1 MSILKDEYSSVKEKS
16 VSGRYVINEQILEFL
31 EKNRENL
38 LVKTIGESVQKR
50 KIKSLQLGNGSV
62 KIFMWS
68 QMHGNES
75 TTTKAVLDF
84 VNFLN
89 GKSVLAH
96 EILEKCTL
104 LIIPM
109 LNPDGA
115 AVYTRVNANEI
126 DLNRDAQDRTQP
138 ESVILRNVF
147 DEFKPDYCFNL
158 HDQRTIFNVGE
169 SSKPATVSFLA
180 PAHDPER
187 SISKTRGISMQLIV
201 AMNTVLQKMIPN
213 QVGRYDDGF
222 NANCVGDSFQML
234 NVPTILFESGHFPK
248 DYERE
253 QTRAYI
259 FQAIATAVTTIAQ
272 DTINEYE
279 QDDYFKIPENG
290 KLYFDVLIGN
300 AQELDSELENGD
312 GIGVLYKEVL
322 RGNTIEF
329 EPRIEKKGNLDAFFG
344 HETYNCLD
352 KADLDELRQQSF
364 YQLIKD

>member
-31 EKNRENL
+31 EKNKENL

-89 GKSVLAH
+89 AKSVLAQ

-138 ESVILRNVF
+138 ESVILRNIF

-169 SSKPATVSFLA
+169 TSKPATVSFLA

-259 FQAIATAVTTIAQ
+259 FQAITTAVTAIAQ

-290 KLYFDVLIGN
+290 KLYFDVLIEN
-300 AQELDSELENGD
+300 AKELDSELENGD